1 MSRTARPKA
10 VRPTTTGERV
20 VEPSVPT
27 QLGVGAMGGVIG
39 GLLGGGSGVFYVP
52 VLEKITNLSRHTLH
66 GTAGAANIAVTGV
79 GAATFGLVGGSIDF
93 RAGAGMVVGATL
105 GAVLGAKL
113 ILRLPASVLRW
124 LFVAILLLTS
134 AKLLL
139 DVTGYD
145 PLQGSAVVPEAWIA
159 SRWFVVPTS
168 LVLGFVI
175 GAWAAGMGL
184 GGGLLAVPALM
195 LLFGTDLPTAE
206 GTSLLM
212 FFPNAIVGTITHAR
226 QGTADLRLGL
236 NLNIGALPG
245 AVAGVLIA
253 LALNVKILSIVF
265 AVFAMTIGVREIY
278 RMRRERVPRRE
289 RFVEIAD
296 LSSSEQTVF
305 NNSTPI
311 DQHATD

>member
-1 MSRTARPKA
+1 
-10 VRPTTTGERV
+10 
-20 VEPSVPT
+20 
-27 QLGVGAMGGVIG
+27 
-39 GLLGGGSGVFYVP
+39 
-52 VLEKITNLSRHTLH
+52 
-66 GTAGAANIAVTGV
+66 
-79 GAATFGLVGGSIDF
+79 
-93 RAGAGMVVGATL
+93 
-105 GAVLGAKL
+105 
-113 ILRLPASVLRW
+113 
-124 LFVAILLLTS
+124 
-134 AKLLL
+134 
-139 DVTGYD
+139 
-145 PLQGSAVVPEAWIA
+145 
-159 SRWFVVPTS
+159 
-168 LVLGFVI
+168 
-175 GAWAAGMGL
+175 MGL